1 MPRFVVHRS
10 PFVGFG
16 DRLQPAAA
24 EAPCLSGMS
33 PTAFLGDDY
42 VADPH
47 YLGPLGNVPGQ
58 QREGCCPV
66 VGLYSP
72 PEAMSAGEAGG
83 RHAGVPK
90 GTLKPLPCGECS
102 STLVRLVLVI

>member
-1 MPRFVVHRS
+1 MP
-10 PFVGFG
+10 
-16 DRLQPAAA
+16 
-24 EAPCLSGMS
+24 LSGA
-33 PTAFLGDDY
+33 TGGRADRCGGQLRDLY
-42 VADPH
+42 VADLNC
-47 YLGPLGNVPGQ
+47 LGPLGNVPGQ

-90 GTLKPLPCGECS
+90 GTVKSLPCGKRS
-102 STLVRLVLVI
+102 GTFVRLVLVI